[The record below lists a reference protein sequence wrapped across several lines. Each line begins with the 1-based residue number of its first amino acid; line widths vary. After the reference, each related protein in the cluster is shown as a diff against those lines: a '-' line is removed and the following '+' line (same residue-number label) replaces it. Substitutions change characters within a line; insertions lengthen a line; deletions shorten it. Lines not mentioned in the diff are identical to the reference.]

1 MAIALITLLVYTII
15 DQRSAEFTLVNKQ
28 RTQQQ
33 YEAFLFLK
41 ITWYHGKNEETE
53 WGVGG
58 TNLLTRAGLE
68 ASGKQFRRV
77 VYVR

>member
-1 MAIALITLLVYTII
+1 MARALITLLVYTII

-33 YEAFLFLK
+33 YEAFLCLK
-41 ITWYHGKNEETE
+41 YHGKNEETE

-58 TNLLTRAGLE
+58 THILTRAGLE
-68 ASGKQFRRV
+68 ASGKQIRRV
-77 VYVR
+77 VYVK